1 MTTPGF
7 RGRSLS
13 LVTPA
18 PDVSF
23 YVQREYAKGPVLVL
37 GAADGRVAFE
47 IAARGVTVVGVEPS
61 DLMLAAAETRK
72 SEERAETASRIKFV
86 KADLRTVR
94 LKESFEAVIAPQNAL
109 GMLSTPDD
117 LAAFFESARHHLRPS
132 GTLVFDLINAAA
144 PPPMQPKPRGDS
156 KKVET
161 PVQER
166 LAASMPSLF
175 TPHLHERNRGDSSEG
190 IRRMRPTPFAV
201 EDVDAAL
208 EEAGFT
214 ALERFGGFDGKPFD
228 PTDPVQIVVAALEPY
243 GMKH

>member
-18 PDVSF
+18 PEISF
-23 YVQREYAKGPVLVL
+23 YVQREYGRGPVLIL

-47 IAARGVTVVGVEPS
+47 IAARGVPVVGVEPS
-61 DLMLAAAETRK
+61 ELMFAAAELRK
-72 SEERAETASRIKFV
+72 SEERSETAARIKLV
-86 KADLRTVR
+86 KSDLRTFR
-94 LKESFEAVIAPQNAL
+94 LKESFEAVIAPQNAV
-109 GMLSTPDD
+109 GMLSTIDD
-117 LAAFFESARHHLRPS
+117 LAAFFEGARHHLRPS
-132 GTLVFDLINAAA
+132 GTLVLDLVNPAA
-144 PPPMQPKPRGDS
+144 PPLLSRPRGEGR
-156 KKVET
+156 KPEVT
-161 PVQER
+161 MER
-166 LAASMPSLF
+166 AQPSLPSLF
-175 TPHLHERNRGDSSEG
+175 TPHLHERNRKETSEG

-243 GMKH
+243 GLKH